1 MTQAMPNPSSV
12 QTSNHLILGQ
22 RLQVVDVETLS
33 REHRLHVR
41 WHKLVVEM
49 GCDGEFCEL
58 LALL

>member
-1 MTQAMPNPSSV
+1 MNQATLNLSSV

-41 WHKLVVEM
+41 WHKLVVKVR
-49 GCDGEFCEL
+49 CDGEFCGL

>member
-1 MTQAMPNPSSV
+1 MTQATLNLSSV

-41 WHKLVVEM
+41 WHKLVVEVR
-49 GCDGEFCEL
+49 CDGEFCGL